1 MLPYPTA
8 GSRACAVAAWEE
20 RMGGLGQRISAGLIV
35 MLIALACPARG
46 RADASTSAAETQAM
60 GGVVARAMSCVAR
73 PKLVRVAAGQSI
85 QAAIGKAQPGTVI
98 SVAAGVYREALDLTG
113 LRGTPDKPII
123 LVSADGV
130 GAATILGAPEKPA
143 VGAWGISDVGIYGFR
158 VVADTSDGDM
168 GAFKIAGPWEK
179 PARNVAVVGNIVTG
193 VGTDGIKFFNGAT
206 NILVVGNVIDG
217 DWREEAMDNVS
228 IENALF
234 AYNTVRGT
242 ARNTSIT
249 MKAGSRNISLTG
261 NDFNSRSNVGINVG
275 GVGTSRFNRKFPDYW
290 KGFEATSITVAGNV
304 VGDRARKSV
313 SFIGANNSVLKDNFL
328 SNGVRSRQHEQ
339 PGELLYPSH
348 DNRIQ
353 DNTVRTSDFF
363 EPDDGQDKGF
373 VVARNAPGDPKIQ
386 AGVLALP
393 KSSRAV
399 CPATP
404 PAG

>member
-1 MLPYPTA
+1 M
-8 GSRACAVAAWEE
+8 
-20 RMGGLGQRISAGLIV
+20 IV
-35 MLIALACPARG
+35 MLMALTGPTSGLAGASVS
-46 RADASTSAAETQAM
+46 DAEAVAM
-60 GGVVARAMSCVAR
+60 GDVVARASSCVSR
-73 PKLVRVAAGQSI
+73 PKRIKVTPGQSI
-85 QAAIGKAQPGTVI
+85 QAAIAKAQPGTVI
-98 SVAAGVYREALDLTG
+98 GVAAGVYREALDLTG
-113 LRGTPDKPII
+113 LQGTPDKPII
-123 LVSADGV
+123 LMSADGV

-143 VGAWGISDVGIYGFR
+143 IAAWGIANVGIYGFR

-234 AYNTVRGT
+234 AYNTVRGS

-249 MKAGSRNISLTG
+249 MKAGSRNIILTG

-304 VGDRARKSV
+304 VGDQARKSV
-313 SFIGANNSVLKDNFL
+313 SFIGANNSVLKENFL

-353 DNTVRTSDFF
+353 DNTVRSTDFF
-363 EPDDGQDKGF
+363 EPDDGQDKGY
-373 VVARNAPGDPKIQ
+373 VLSRNAPGKPKIQ
-386 AGVLALP
+386 AGVLAFP
-393 KSSRAV
+393 KSGGAI

-404 PAG
+404 PVG

>member
-1 MLPYPTA
+1 
-8 GSRACAVAAWEE
+8 
-20 RMGGLGQRISAGLIV
+20 MGGSGQRISAGLIV
-35 MLIALACPARG
+35 MLMALTGPTSGLAGASVS
-46 RADASTSAAETQAM
+46 DAEAVAM
-60 GGVVARAMSCVAR
+60 GDVVARASSCVSR
-73 PKLVRVAAGQSI
+73 PKRIKVTPGQSI
-85 QAAIGKAQPGTVI
+85 QAAIAKAQPGTVI
-98 SVAAGVYREALDLTG
+98 GVAAGVYREALDLTG
-113 LRGTPDKPII
+113 LQGTPDKPII
-123 LVSADGV
+123 LMSADGV

-143 VGAWGISDVGIYGFR
+143 IAAWGIANVGIYGFR

-234 AYNTVRGT
+234 AYNTVRGS

-249 MKAGSRNISLTG
+249 MKAGSRNIILTG

-304 VGDRARKSV
+304 VGDQARKSV
-313 SFIGANNSVLKDNFL
+313 SFIGANNSVLKENFL

-353 DNTVRTSDFF
+353 DNTVRSTDFF
-363 EPDDGQDKGF
+363 EPDDGQDKGY
-373 VVARNAPGDPKIQ
+373 VLSRNAPGKPKIQ
-386 AGVLALP
+386 AGVLAFP
-393 KSSRAV
+393 KSGGAI

-404 PAG
+404 PVG